1 MKLHL
6 AVTYLLLTSFAS
18 CSIMQNV
25 EKKKEGA
32 YTIIMD
38 LAEGI
43 SPDELTKKFADFNLT
58 DFKRISKSQNKWS
71 AKINSTSKKEVKNA
85 IAKLAES
92 KQILSIKMSD
102 DSIDAP
108 TNSSSTKK
116 GKATIK
122 KEN

>member
-6 AVTYLLLTSFAS
+6 AVTYLLLTFFAS

-32 YTIIMD
+32 YTIVMD

-43 SPDELTKKFADFNLT
+43 SPEELTKKFADFNLT

-85 IAKLAES
+85 IEKLAES